1 MNVTDETIA
10 EWEAL
15 ISEYKAGKTEGKSM
29 WYEEYFPSLKKAFF
43 TKIEPPTII
52 PKPARDQN
60 GLLTVEMSL
69 TINEY
74 VGPGDAIVPTD
85 SGI

>member
-1 MNVTDETIA
+1 MNVTDETIT
-10 EWEAL
+10 EWETL
-15 ISEYKAGKTEGKSM
+15 ISEYKTAKTDGKSM

-74 VGPGDAIVPTD
+74 VGPGDAIVRTD

>member
-1 MNVTDETIA
+1 
-10 EWEAL
+10 
-15 ISEYKAGKTEGKSM
+15 M

-74 VGPGDAIVPTD
+74 VGPGDAIAPTD
-85 SGI
+85 SGL